1 MKKSFQTIPET
12 MGNVERLSG
21 MPSVATWLPM
31 AFLPLAVPQVTD
43 GFERMTSSRHSPV
56 NENRPMPRFLKT
68 QHLRRPPEFDLVY
81 RLKQKVADGVLLV
94 FARRREAVSLSPS
107 PSMVPAHAA
116 ALRDL
121 TTTRIGLSV
130 SKRRGNA
137 VARNREKRLIREA
150 FRLTAAEL
158 PSGLDLVVVPIASQ
172 PLTLT
177 YVVHSLKKLCG
188 KLDRRLPVVS
198 SMPPRPP
205 LDDRT
210 DGRTGGSGE

>member
-1 MKKSFQTIPET
+1 
-12 MGNVERLSG
+12 
-21 MPSVATWLPM
+21 
-31 AFLPLAVPQVTD
+31 
-43 GFERMTSSRHSPV
+43 
-56 NENRPMPRFLKT
+56 MPRFLKT

-81 RLKQKVADGVLLV
+81 RHKQKAADGVLLV
-94 FARRREAVSLSPS
+94 FARRREAVSASAS
-107 PSMVPAHAA
+107 PSMVPVHAA
-116 ALRDL
+116 ASLDL

-158 PSGLDLVVVPIASQ
+158 SSGLDLVVVPIASQ

-177 YVVHSLKKLCG
+177 DVMHSLKKLCS

-198 SMPPRPP
+198 SIPP
-205 LDDRT
+205 LPFLDVRN
-210 DGRTGGSGE
+210 DGRTGGSGK

>member
-1 MKKSFQTIPET
+1 MEKSFQTIPET

-21 MPSVATWLPM
+21 MPAATWPPI
-31 AFLPLAVPQVTD
+31 AFLSLAVPQVTD
-43 GFERMTSSRHSPV
+43 GYERMTFSRHSSV

-81 RLKQKVADGVLLV
+81 RLKQKAADGVLLV
-94 FARRREAVSLSPS
+94 FARRREAIFPSASPT
-107 PSMVPAHAA
+107 MVLAHAA
-116 ALRDL
+116 ASLDL
-121 TTTRIGLSV
+121 TITRIGLSV

-177 YVVHSLKKLCG
+177 DVMHSLKKLCG

-198 SMPPRPP
+198 SIPPLPP
-205 LDDRT
+205 LDGRT
-210 DGRTGGSGE
+210 DGRTGRSGE